1 MRPVLR
7 GPWPT
12 NADGSRKSY
21 AVYGN
26 AKPDLFD
33 RLDAY
38 CSYCERPLKTAE
50 AEVEHMLPKNRYP
63 DDESNWENYLL
74 ACKAC
79 NTKKGNKDTRPLADF
94 VWPDRD
100 STLACFLYEVD
111 GTVSAA
117 PGLDPQLRT
126 RAQASLDLLDA
137 GFSNQINSF
146 ADDRYEQRLRAL
158 GIIRIAQ
165 HSLQEQDS
173 PSVRLLVLELARA
186 TGFWSIWIACFG
198 QDADLRQRLIQAW
211 RGTDES
217 RL

>member
-12 NADGSRKSY
+12 KEDGSRKSY

-50 AEVEHMLPKNRYP
+50 AEVEHMLPKDRYP

-79 NTKKGNKDTRPLADF
+79 NTKKGKKDTRPLENF

-100 STLACFLYEVD
+100 RTSAYFAYHADGSVSPAAGLGAQLAARTQATL
-111 GTVSAA
+111 G
-117 PGLDPQLRT
+117 
-126 RAQASLDLLDA
+126 LLDA
-137 GFSNQINSF
+137 GFSTKIESF
-146 ADDRYEQRLRAL
+146 ADDRFEQRLATL
-158 GIIRIAQ
+158 GIVSIAQ
-165 HSLQEQDS
+165 QLLQEQDS
-173 PSVRLLVLELARA
+173 PAVRLLVIELARA
-186 TGFWSIWIACFG
+186 TGFWSIWITTLG
-198 QDADLRQRLIQAW
+198 HDAELRQRLIQAW
-211 RGTDES
+211 RGTDDS
-217 RL
+217 RV